1 MRCGWVFGFDEGSSI
16 ESEIRGRRITEEFAA
31 ARARDSKSSRK
42 VANVLSSPMIERSTK
57 VQTWHRIATAA
68 CVTLLLVIGYI
79 SIGVLRP
86 MSQPPE
92 WWDSSAVS
100 ERDAVEPAQQLENEL
115 MRAASFVRPAGSTPP
130 SPGLSYRSEDWIVE
144 ISQAHANAWIVA
156 RLPKWLANRGES
168 EEFINRMVR
177 TRIRFEASVM
187 KVGVPMMYSG
197 VESVLWAAFTLQDN
211 SAEGVQFRV
220 VDAYVGRK
228 RTPDEVLEA
237 ALDDSARR
245 TLAELKSGRDFSDA
259 LSMRLEDG
267 RIVRV
272 TRIQI
277 GDSVLRLV
285 CHTEK

>member
-1 MRCGWVFGFDEGSSI
+1 
-16 ESEIRGRRITEEFAA
+16 
-31 ARARDSKSSRK
+31 
-42 VANVLSSPMIERSTK
+42 MIERSTK
-57 VQTWHRIATAA
+57 VQTWRRIATAA